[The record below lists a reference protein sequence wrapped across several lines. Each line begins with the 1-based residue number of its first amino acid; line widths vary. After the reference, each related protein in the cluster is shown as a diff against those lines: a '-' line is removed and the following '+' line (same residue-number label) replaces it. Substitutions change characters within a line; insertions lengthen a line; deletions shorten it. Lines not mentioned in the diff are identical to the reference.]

1 MHFKYAENSVEIR
14 VAFIKPGHLILL
26 LSFFNLRMI
35 PPMSKGSCYVDWK
48 KGQGVAGGGL
58 LSGKRYL
65 GSMEEALLKTL
76 MWPSSETIPVI
87 WEMTPAQQIFGFVL
101 LFNLPLHFREIKA
114 STTGVY
120 AGVTK
125 TQPHISQFHSKPGKA
140 NQWGIMEWDKIS
152 SVGEK
157 TYLPS
162 KMRLLKKA
170 EEAKKKLNLGPISQ
184 EPTIHQ
190 GAHLP
195 MKPMRRTELKTK
207 TCNLPVTFSSL
218 GRKRN
223 FSLSSFLHL
232 LLWCF
237 QLRFAYLKIGNVA
250 LTTPVSNVFLFI
262 FRFWNQAGSINH
274 ASSRMK
280 WEILR
285 STEISRKVERWSHPS
300 YSSASCNNCTCLLRK
315 TRCQ

>member
-1 MHFKYAENSVEIR
+1 MHFKYAENSVENR

-26 LSFFNLRMI
+26 LSFFDLRMI

-48 KGQGVAGGGL
+48 KGQGGGGGGGGL
-58 LSGKRYL
+58 LSGKRYS

-76 MWPSSETIPVI
+76 MWPSSETIPVV

-162 KMRLLKKA
+162 KVRLLKKA
-170 EEAKKKLNLGPISQ
+170 EEAKKKKNIQSRSHLTRAHNSSRCPSANETDEKNRIKDKNLQPSSEVFFPGKKAWLVPFI
-184 EPTIHQ
+184 
-190 GAHLP
+190 LP
-195 MKPMRRTELKTK
+195 APSV
-207 TCNLPVTFSSL
+207 CD
-218 GRKRN
+218 
-223 FSLSSFLHL
+223 
-232 LLWCF
+232 
-237 QLRFAYLKIGNVA
+237 
-250 LTTPVSNVFLFI
+250 VSN
-262 FRFWNQAGSINH
+262 
-274 ASSRMK
+274 
-280 WEILR
+280 
-285 STEISRKVERWSHPS
+285 
-300 YSSASCNNCTCLLRK
+300 
-315 TRCQ
+315 